1 MSDNPADGA
10 AAQRLSVIAETHARC
25 ADARAAEGWLI
36 EGVSVRCRGQWHDVR
51 CRKEEMAAHD
61 CPLRT

>member
-1 MSDNPADGA
+1 MPDRPADGA
-10 AAQRLSVIAETHARC
+10 APEHLSVIAETHARC

-36 EGVSVRCRGQWHDVR
+36 EGVSVRYRGQWHDVR
-51 CRKEEMAAHD
+51 CRKTEMPAHD